1 MRTILGRLAGALLAL
16 VLTSGLAAAQT
27 KITIAVG
34 GGACLCYLPTV
45 LAKQLGEY
53 DKAGL
58 AVELVD
64 LKGGS
69 DALKAVLG
77 GSADVVSGYFDHCV
91 NLAAKKQ
98 ELTSFVVYDRYPGL
112 VLVVS
117 PSHNAEIKSIKDL
130 AGKKVGV
137 SAPGSSTD
145 FFLKYLL
152 KKNGVDASGVAVI
165 GVGLGATAVAAMQ
178 QGQIDAAV
186 MLDPSVTVLQGSYP
200 DLRILSDTR
209 TQKDTLDVF
218 GGEYPGGALYST
230 TAWIASHEKEAQA
243 LTNAIVNTLDLDPL
257 AFGRRYH
264 GENAA
269 GNRRQEQGALSR
281 RAQEHDPDVFGDRH
295 DGPQGRRR
303 GARGVQ
309 REFARGCEGQYRPQ
323 QDLHQQICRSGEED
337 DGDECEISRLDDASG
352 DSPRHDA
359 RSRCAA
365 VVVAVRGGAARRD
378 ISAFRRQAGG
388 ETAALERPHPARA
401 QSGFQQRPS
410 SRASYFE
417 TDFASFLAWRDWGF
431 PDPDVFNGFGM
442 GALRCADGAFV
453 LGEMGRHTAN
463 AGRIYFPSGTPDL
476 DDISDGTV
484 DIAGSVAREVEE
496 ETGLTPADYR
506 ADAHWDCVVSGAAI
520 AMIRILN
527 VDSSGEALRARI
539 EANLGRQH
547 QPELSAIHLVR
558 GTSDLTAA
566 MPRFVTAFIEKQFSS
581 RSA

>member
-1 MRTILGRLAGALLAL
+1 MEKLMRKIFGRLSGVLLAL

-53 DKAGL
+53 DRAGL

-130 AGKKVGV
+130 AGKKIGV

-243 LTNAIVNTLDLDPL
+243 LTNAMVNTLTWIHSHS
-257 AFGRRYH
+257 A
-264 GENAA
+264 
-269 GNRRQEQGALSR
+269 
-281 RAQEHDPDVFGDRH
+281 
-295 DGPQGRRR
+295 
-303 GARGVQ
+303 
-309 REFARGCEGQYRPQ
+309 
-323 QDLHQQICRSGEED
+323 ED
-337 DGDECEISRLDDASG
+337 IMAKMPPEIVGKNKELYL
-352 DSPRHDA
+352 
-359 RSRCAA
+359 
-365 VVVAVRGGAARRD
+365 
-378 ISAFRRQAGG
+378 
-388 ETAALERPHPARA
+388 AALKNTIPMY
-401 QSGFQQRPS
+401 SLTGMM
-410 SRASYFE
+410 
-417 TDFASFLAWRDWGF
+417 
-431 PDPDVFNGFGM
+431 DPKG
-442 GALRCADGAFV
+442 
-453 LGEMGRHTAN
+453 
-463 AGRIYFPSGTPDL
+463 
-476 DDISDGTV
+476 
-484 DIAGSVAREVEE
+484 
-496 ETGLTPADYR
+496 
-506 ADAHWDCVVSGAAI
+506 ADAVLAVFSE
-520 AMIRILN
+520 
-527 VDSSGEALRARI
+527 SS
-539 EANLGRQH
+539 
-547 QPELSAIHLVR
+547 PEVAKAHIDLSK
-558 GTSDLTAA
+558 TFTN
-566 MPRFVTAFIEKQFSS
+566 RFVEAAKKTTGTNAK
-581 RSA
+581 